1 MQLFLKTLH
10 PVSAP
15 PRASD
20 PPRPTKPL
28 LRHSGTVPDK
38 EKAGAPDVT
47 NQTDKEPGRPWT
59 AAQLWL
65 QLRTVV
71 EPGWGG
77 ATSEKEEEKRTEI
90 IDWDQSTDIATSSP
104 SVSLHF

>member
-1 MQLFLKTLH
+1 M
-10 PVSAP
+10 
-15 PRASD
+15 
-20 PPRPTKPL
+20 
-28 LRHSGTVPDK
+28 
-38 EKAGAPDVT
+38 T

-71 EPGWGG
+71 EPGGWGG
-77 ATSEKEEEKRTEI
+77 VVGVGGTSEKEEEKRTEI
-90 IDWDQSTDIATSSP
+90 IDWDQSTEIATSSP